1 MKHDG
6 LCSYGTWIRKYR
18 HDNNILMKEMAD
30 KLGVGSSYLSHVESG
45 RRGITMELI
54 TNLCKAY
61 ELNDDELND
70 LRGSLVESDVK
81 WISAIS
87 DIKRIL

>member
-1 MKHDG
+1 MKHEG

-61 ELNDDELND
+61 ELNEL
-70 LRGSLVESDVK
+70 RESLVESDVK